1 VIPVHAWAAHAMTGP
16 LAPWQLDRRD
26 PEPRDVRIEILWCG
40 VCHSDM
46 HFARGDW
53 GPISYPA
60 VPGHE
65 IVGRVVATGPQV
77 TDLEVGDMV
86 AVGCLVDSCRTC
98 PSCAAGLENYCDQG
112 AAGTYMGVETQTGRP
127 TYGGYSSGIVVDR
140 HFVFRLPAGL
150 DPATAAPLLCAGI
163 TTFSPLRYWKVGRG
177 TRVGVVGLG
186 GVGHMGV
193 KLAAA
198 MEAEVTLFTTSPGK
212 EKDAERLGATRV
224 VRSRE
229 PEQMAR
235 VADSLDVILDTVSA
249 PHQLDPLFKAL
260 YRDGTLVLLGMP
272 SMPHPAFAA
281 IPLIDRRRSLAGSGI
296 GGIPETQEMLDFCAA
311 HRIVADVEIIAMDR
325 INEAWARMARSDV
338 KYRFVIDSSTL
349 AR

>member
-1 VIPVHAWAAHAMTGP
+1 
-16 LAPWQLDRRD
+16 
-26 PEPRDVRIEILWCG
+26 
-40 VCHSDM
+40 
-46 HFARGDW
+46 
-53 GPISYPA
+53 
-60 VPGHE
+60 
-65 IVGRVVATGPQV
+65 
-77 TDLEVGDMV
+77 
-86 AVGCLVDSCRTC
+86 
-98 PSCAAGLENYCDQG
+98 
-112 AAGTYMGVETQTGRP
+112 
-127 TYGGYSSGIVVDR
+127 
-140 HFVFRLPAGL
+140 LPAGL